1 MISQNYPQKII
12 NFTILLYLGPKNK
25 NLQRRYRER
34 EALCHHEGEEGV
46 GVHHEGEEE
55 EEGENSQREGVEDVL
70 EAENGEGDERT
81 VDQNTSPL
89 LLLLAD
95 NNDGNGED
103 A

>member
-1 MISQNYPQKII
+1 M
-12 NFTILLYLGPKNK
+12 GPKNK

-46 GVHHEGEEE
+46 RVHHEGEEE

-81 VDQNTSPL
+81 VDQNTTL

>member
-1 MISQNYPQKII
+1 M
-12 NFTILLYLGPKNK
+12 GPKNK

-34 EALCHHEGEEGV
+34 EALCHYEGEEGV
-46 GVHHEGEEE
+46 GVHHEGEEEEE

>member
-1 MISQNYPQKII
+1 M
-12 NFTILLYLGPKNK
+12 GPKNK

-46 GVHHEGEEE
+46 RVHHEGEEE
-55 EEGENSQREGVEDVL
+55 EEGEGENSQREGVEDVL

-81 VDQNTSPL
+81 VDQNTSLLL

>member
-1 MISQNYPQKII
+1 M
-12 NFTILLYLGPKNK
+12 
-25 NLQRRYRER
+25 
-34 EALCHHEGEEGV
+34 
-46 GVHHEGEEE
+46 
-55 EEGENSQREGVEDVL
+55 EDVL

-89 LLLLAD
+89 LLLLLAD

>member
-1 MISQNYPQKII
+1 M
-12 NFTILLYLGPKNK
+12 GPKNK

-46 GVHHEGEEE
+46 RVHHEGEEE
-55 EEGENSQREGVEDVL
+55 EEGEGENSQREGVEDVL

-81 VDQNTSPL
+81 VDQNTTPL
-89 LLLLAD
+89 LLLLLVD